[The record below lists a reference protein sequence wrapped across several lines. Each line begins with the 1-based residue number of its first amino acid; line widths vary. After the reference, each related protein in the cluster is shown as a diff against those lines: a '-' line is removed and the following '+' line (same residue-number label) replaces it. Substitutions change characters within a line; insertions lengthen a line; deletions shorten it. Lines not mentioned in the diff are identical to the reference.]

1 MTGKGRILVSG
12 SRDKSI
18 IVWRIEQEQEFKPIL
33 VKQVGWFGSV
43 CWVLLLLIYLLLG
56 SVV

>member
-33 VKQVGWFGSV
+33 VKQVGWMGLVGLVRFAGFFY
-43 CWVLLLLIYLLLG
+43 C
-56 SVV
+56 